1 MHGRSDVKAVVL
13 GLKNLRLTTSL
24 PIVSLLSTTTS
35 RVMLLLVKMIYIYC
49 SIQKDLERFREGRE
63 IGRLG
68 EERGG
73 GKGWTESFQNYFFD
87 PGEKGD

>member
-1 MHGRSDVKAVVL
+1 MINQEKKSKETFLCDTHTHMHGRSDVKAVVL

-49 SIQKDLERFREGRE
+49 RSQKDLERFREGR
-63 IGRLG
+63 
-68 EERGG
+68 
-73 GKGWTESFQNYFFD
+73 
-87 PGEKGD
+87 